1 MGRTISAE
9 QLNYL
14 VSPFYLSNFKLE
26 RPKFYVIDQIP
37 IYFPLFSNFFNKFLS
52 CLIPWGNQ
60 FRKCLNYLFFKIYL
74 IIQKF
79 EKAKLSSSAQTSM
92 YFRWFSKAFLNFF
105 KFPQVIERG
114 TNIYGGINSATQLKY
129 LVSPSVFYV

>member
-37 IYFPLFSNFFNKFLS
+37 IYFQLFSSFFSKFLS
-52 CLIPWGNQ
+52 RLIPWGNQ
-60 FRKCLNYLFFKIYL
+60 FRKCLNYLFFEIYL

-79 EKAKLSSSAQTSM
+79 EKSKFSTSARVSM
-92 YFRWFSKAFLNFF
+92 YFRWFGKEFLNFS
-105 KFPQVIERG
+105 KFSQAIERG
-114 TNIYGGINSATQLKY
+114 TNLYGGRNSAKRLNY
-129 LVSPSVFYV
+129 LVSPSIF